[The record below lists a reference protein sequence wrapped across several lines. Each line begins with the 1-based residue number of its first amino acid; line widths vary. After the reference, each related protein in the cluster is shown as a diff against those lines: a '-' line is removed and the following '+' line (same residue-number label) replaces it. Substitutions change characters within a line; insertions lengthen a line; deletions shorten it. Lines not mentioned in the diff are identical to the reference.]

1 MRIHAPDEADRGAR
15 RRSPRDVVVVVV
27 VVVVDLQARI
37 AVVAEEGDGGI
48 ALDCDR

>member
-1 MRIHAPDEADRGAR
+1 V
-15 RRSPRDVVVVVV
+15 PRDVVVVIVVV

-48 ALDCDR
+48 ALDRNW